1 MITDSIHILVSM
13 RVAMLGGLSKHDA
26 IIDGI
31 RTNFF
36 AVSITSL
43 TTIVGF
49 LALNF
54 SDSPPYHHLGNITA
68 IGIGF
73 AWLFSLTFLPALLS
87 LLPMKAPTPKK
98 RPSATARMEK
108 LADFVIANSKKLL
121 FGTLAATL
129 VLVAMIPTLEFEDQW
144 VEYFDQ
150 RLEMRRDNDVALQ
163 HFGLYPIEFSVP
175 SGEPGGVSN
184 PEFLAT
190 LEGFTDWIREQPGV
204 THVYSLTDI
213 MKRLNKNLNEDDPSY
228 YRLPDSRELSAQYLL
243 LYELSLPYS
252 LDLNDRINIDKSA
265 TRVTATLRDLTTS
278 ETKDFLA
285 AAENW
290 LQENA
295 PPTMHTNATGAQV
308 MFTFIAER
316 NVESMIA
323 GSGIAIGAIALI
335 MILSLR
341 SLGLGLLS
349 LVPNSLPILA
359 TYGAWAILVGTVG
372 FSVAS
377 VAAVSLGIVVDDSVH
392 FLTKYLRGLRQRGL
406 SREDAIRYAFR
417 TVGVAIVV
425 NTIVLAAGFAVLAIS
440 TFKLNADMGLMTAL
454 AIVFALVLDFFLL
467 PALLLHLP
475 KSAQSSIQANKGG
488 SNDALLSPTR

>member
-1 MITDSIHILVSM
+1 M
-13 RVAMLGGLSKHDA
+13 
-26 IIDGI
+26 
-31 RTNFF
+31 
-36 AVSITSL
+36 
-43 TTIVGF
+43 
-49 LALNF
+49 
-54 SDSPPYHHLGNITA
+54 
-68 IGIGF
+68 
-73 AWLFSLTFLPALLS
+73 
-87 LLPMKAPTPKK
+87 
-98 RPSATARMEK
+98 
-108 LADFVIANSKKLL
+108 
-121 FGTLAATL
+121 
-129 VLVAMIPTLEFEDQW
+129 
-144 VEYFDQ
+144 
-150 RLEMRRDNDVALQ
+150 
-163 HFGLYPIEFSVP
+163 
-175 SGEPGGVSN
+175 
-184 PEFLAT
+184 
-190 LEGFTDWIREQPGV
+190 
-204 THVYSLTDI
+204 
-213 MKRLNKNLNEDDPSY
+213 
-228 YRLPDSRELSAQYLL
+228 
-243 LYELSLPYS
+243 
-252 LDLNDRINIDKSA
+252 
-265 TRVTATLRDLTTS
+265 TATLRDLTTS

-290 LQENA
+290 LQDNA

-316 NVESMIA
+316 NAESMIG

-335 MILSLR
+335 MIISLR
-341 SLGLGLLS
+341 SLGIGLLS

-372 FSVAS
+372 FSVAL

-425 NTIVLAAGFAVLAIS
+425 NTIVLAAGFAVLATS

-475 KSAQSSIQANKGG
+475 KSAQSSIQVNQGG